1 MRRLLLVVLA
11 LCAVVSA
18 QSDRKVLTL
27 TSGRGE
33 LLRFP
38 ADVPQVA
45 ASEPKIADIVVIS
58 PREVMVNARDAGHAT
73 VIVWQGV
80 DPIQYDVDV
89 VADTAEFDA
98 FRKNFTAQLEGAN
111 IEMTKIGRASCRERV

>member
-1 MRRLLLVVLA
+1 MRRLLLALLA
-11 LCAVVSA
+11 VCAIVSA
-18 QSDRKVLTL
+18 QAGRKVLTL

-45 ASEPKIADIVVIS
+45 ASEPKIADVVVIS
-58 PREVMVNARDAGHAT
+58 PREVMVNAKEAGHTT
-73 VIVWQGV
+73 VIVWQGTE
-80 DPIQYDVDV
+80 PIQYDVDV

-98 FRKNFTAQLEGAN
+98 FRKTF
-111 IEMTKIGRASCRERV
+111 